1 MARPKQR
8 TAIATLLEDPAA
20 LPGACR
26 LPLERIHPNPH
37 QFRRHFDPTALSE
50 LAADIRQHGLLEPII
65 VVPDGDDYMVV
76 AGERHRRAALEA
88 DQTTIAAIIR
98 ADLSPA
104 DAALRMATENL
115 QRQDFTVGDEAR
127 MYQELKSLIPPPTP
141 KERDSDGRLSNR
153 ALADYLH
160 IAVSRVDRALQLLRH
175 PDLLTQVEGGS
186 LTLRAALDTIRQP
199 KALTGTAVGAP
210 AEPQVRHGDAL
221 VRDRSLLAGDPPAT
235 NTTVVTV
242 RPADGVALDYLDN
255 PPPSADR
262 GDPNGRRSAE
272 SAPAGSARPA
282 GGRPPDPV
290 GWAAIS
296 AGYRAIGA
304 IRPEQ
309 VPLEVVADLDQPD
322 AEMGR
327 IGLDIAAGGFHGY
340 GSGNG
345 HHSHH
350 GGQLPTA
357 ATAVGANRAP
367 DAD

>member
-26 LPLERIHPNPH
+26 LPLDRIHPNPR
-37 QFRRHFDPTALSE
+37 QFRRHFDPTALTE

-76 AGERHRRAALEA
+76 AGERRRRAALEA
-88 DQTTIAAIIR
+88 DQITIPAIIR

-127 MYQELKSLIPPPTP
+127 MYQELKSLIPPPTA

-160 IAVSRVDRALQLLRH
+160 IAVSRVDRALQLLRR
-175 PDLLTQVEGGS
+175 PDLLTQVESGS

-199 KALTGTAVGAP
+199 KAPAVAP
-210 AEPQVRHGDAL
+210 AVDTADPQVRHRDAL
-221 VRDRSLLAGDPPAT
+221 VERSRPPAEEPLAPPT
-235 NTTVVTV
+235 ATAAAPAVDWPGMDD
-242 RPADGVALDYLDN
+242 PADD

-262 GDPNGRRSAE
+262 VVINGRRSAE
-272 SAPAGSARPA
+272 PTSAGAARPS
-282 GGRPPDPV
+282 RPTDPV

-309 VPLEVVADLDQPD
+309 VPLEVVADLHQ
-322 AEMGR
+322 
-327 IGLDIAAGGFHGY
+327 
-340 GSGNG
+340 
-345 HHSHH
+345 
-350 GGQLPTA
+350 QLEDLEVLVSSTR
-357 ATAVGANRAP
+357 RALRLRLEDP
-367 DAD
+367 ADG